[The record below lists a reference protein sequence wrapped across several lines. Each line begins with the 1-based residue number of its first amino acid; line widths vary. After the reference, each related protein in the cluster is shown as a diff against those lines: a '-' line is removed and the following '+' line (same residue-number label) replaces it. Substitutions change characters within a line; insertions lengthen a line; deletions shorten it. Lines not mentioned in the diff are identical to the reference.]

1 MIAKIDYQNKS
12 FYSRVFALFTTADD
26 VSYAVVF
33 DSEQNAFRMVKIN
46 ASKYLSKLNVNVVDN
61 DTEGFIDKDEIALPA
76 FTADYCS
83 GYDWLLNDI
92 NLLQAIAE
100 GRAVDAKYIALAQ
113 SFNASIDI
121 GGWRY
126 VTERKDADELLTVAG
141 GFHDSYLTDVNIT
154 LGKNADNTT
163 TILLNFQTPY
173 GFDLVLAF
181 EGETAAHYSFSPHS
195 GYVYSASVLFGDKFV
210 YFAEDNGEDE
220 INLSDLDENDGY
232 FYGERLKWKIVDKS

>member
-12 FYSRVFALFTTADD
+12 FYSRVFALMTTADD
-26 VSYAVVF
+26 VSCAVVF
-33 DSEQNAFRMVKIN
+33 DSEQNAFRIVN
-46 ASKYLSKLNVNVVDN
+46 VNSSKYLSKLNVNVVDN
-61 DTEGFIDKDEIALPA
+61 DTEGFIDKYKIVLSA
-76 FTADYCS
+76 FTAEYCS
-83 GYDWLLNDI
+83 GYDWVLNDL
-92 NLLQAIAE
+92 NLLQAIAD

>member
-12 FYSRVFALFTTADD
+12 FYSRVFALMTTADD
-26 VSYAVVF
+26 VSCAVVF
-33 DSEQNAFRMVKIN
+33 DSEQNAFRIVN
-46 ASKYLSKLNVNVVDN
+46 VNSSKYLSKLNVD
-61 DTEGFIDKDEIALPA
+61 
-76 FTADYCS
+76 
-83 GYDWLLNDI
+83 
-92 NLLQAIAE
+92 